1 MILKYYSNN
10 SRFSNVVLYSIV
22 LKGGIAASHTPRR
35 RMTQDAARPAEDV
48 FDDDALSDEEEELD
62 DEVQRPFTNSNQS
75 NATILCDAWR
85 IPALNE
91 LGMPLQKKRG
101 KRSDIWSDDICLVVT
116 EEAVQAAINSGKQFD
131 LSRIDSGVT
140 PASRHMMS
148 SSA

>member
-1 MILKYYSNN
+1 M
-10 SRFSNVVLYSIV
+10 
-22 LKGGIAASHTPRR
+22 KGGIAASHTPRR

-131 LSRIDSGVT
+131 LSRLACCMICWKEIKELAGTCQPISSKT
-140 PASRHMMS
+140 PMLTKKNQCLAL
-148 SSA
+148 